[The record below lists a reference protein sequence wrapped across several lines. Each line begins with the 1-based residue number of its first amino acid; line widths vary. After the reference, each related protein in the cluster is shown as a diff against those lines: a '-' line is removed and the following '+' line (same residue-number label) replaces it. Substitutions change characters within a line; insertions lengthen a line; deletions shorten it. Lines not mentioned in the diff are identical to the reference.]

1 MRKLISKALLSIV
14 MDKQAR
20 ESLKKTKDKKAA
32 APPKVA
38 NDVAA
43 EPEARAMTDERRDLI
58 RNALVVR
65 RFKSK
70 ILADLSDDDRKK
82 LYVTAVRALMADR
95 GPEKGGP

>member
-20 ESLKKTKDKKAA
+20 ESLKKAKEKKAA
-32 APPKVA
+32 PPREVLS
-38 NDVAA
+38 DVAR
-43 EPEARAMTDERRDLI
+43 ETEARVMTDERRDLI

-70 ILADLSDDDRKK
+70 ILADLSDEDRKK
-82 LYVTAVRALMADR
+82 LYVTAVRALLADK
-95 GPEKGGP
+95 GPEKGGH